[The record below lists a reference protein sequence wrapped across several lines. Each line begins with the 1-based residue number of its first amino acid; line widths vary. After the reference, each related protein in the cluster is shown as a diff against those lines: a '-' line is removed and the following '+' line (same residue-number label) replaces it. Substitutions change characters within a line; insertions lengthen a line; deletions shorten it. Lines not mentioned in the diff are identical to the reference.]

1 VRDNRGYFANQIE
14 TFEAIETT
22 VRLPCYQALLGCA
35 KHLSPV
41 VFVVD
46 ATPIVFQKVVTL
58 IETQLDR
65 ASLAHLIGYI

>member
-1 VRDNRGYFANQIE
+1 MRDNRGYFANQIE

-46 ATPIVFQKVVTL
+46 ATLIVFQKVVTDPKL
-58 IETQLDR
+58 SKLRIEN
-65 ASLAHLIGYI
+65 IGTMS

>member
-46 ATPIVFQKVVTL
+46 ATLIVFQKVVTDPKL
-58 IETQLDR
+58 SKLRIEN
-65 ASLAHLIGYI
+65 IGTMS